1 MLNLTVCILHTVS
14 KRVKVL
20 GLARFE
26 VFIVVLL
33 KTGLQCQ
40 HLQGQTIQEDE
51 GTMILQNVG
60 NYAPSKTALPES

>member
-1 MLNLTVCILHTVS
+1 MLNLTFYILHTVS

-33 KTGLQCQ
+33 KNGLQCL
-40 HLQGQTIQEDE
+40 HLQGQAIQEDE
-51 GTMILQNVG
+51 GTMILHNVG
-60 NYAPSKTALPES
+60 NYASNNTAES

>member
-1 MLNLTVCILHTVS
+1 MLNLTVYILHTVS

-33 KTGLQCQ
+33 KTGLQCL
-40 HLQGQTIQEDE
+40 HLQGQAIQERE

-60 NYAPSKTALPES
+60 NYTPNNTALPES

>member
-1 MLNLTVCILHTVS
+1 
-14 KRVKVL
+14 VKVL

-33 KTGLQCQ
+33 KTGLQCL
-40 HLQGQTIQEDE
+40 HLHGQAIQEGE

-60 NYAPSKTALPES
+60 NYAPNNTALPES

>member
-1 MLNLTVCILHTVS
+1 MLKLTVYILHTVS
-14 KRVKVL
+14 KRVKLL

-33 KTGLQCQ
+33 KSGLQCL
-40 HLQGQTIQEDE
+40 HLQGQAIQEDE

-60 NYAPSKTALPES
+60 NYTPNNTALPAS